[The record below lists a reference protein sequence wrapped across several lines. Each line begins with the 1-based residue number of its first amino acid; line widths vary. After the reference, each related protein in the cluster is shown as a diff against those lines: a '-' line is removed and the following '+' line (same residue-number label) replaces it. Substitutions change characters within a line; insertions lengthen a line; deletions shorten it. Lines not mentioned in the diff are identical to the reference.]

1 MGKKNRKIIIPA
13 VFILAIAVAGYSLFK
28 FGEHGEKTPAASPR
42 ERSAAVQNT
51 PADSKKNSN
60 SGDSGW
66 GDESGWGNGNAEAPT
81 VQISRAKQQLINVK
95 IATAEIEPM
104 QKAIRTVGVVT
115 YDETRLATVN
125 TKVAGWIE
133 KLYVDYT
140 GMYVKKGQPLAK
152 IYSPELYATQ
162 QEYLNVL
169 KWAGKDKKK
178 DKKNGAGGD
187 GAEAGPMGAM
197 GVGRMLANDARS
209 MVAAARQR
217 LKLYDIPGGEIKR
230 IEATGRPIRDLT
242 IYSPVSGYI
251 VQKDAVV
258 GLKAAPGQTL
268 FNVADLSRVW
278 VLADVYEDDL
288 SLVGTGQWADI
299 SIGAFPGKVFRARID
314 YVYPSISG
322 QTRTAKVRFSIPN
335 PGMKLKPQMYS
346 DVLINSN
353 LGRRLVIPASAVID
367 TGMRQVVYVDKGGG
381 NFEPREI
388 TTGVKTDTMVEVLK
402 GLKPGDRVASEG
414 TFLIDSESRLEGVT
428 K

>member
-1 MGKKNRKIIIPA
+1 MGNKDRNRIN
-13 VFILAIAVAGYSLFK
+13 FIFMAAFVLFLAALAAAAYALGFFKSAGPRK
-28 FGEHGEKTPAASPR
+28 AAP
-42 ERSAAVQNT
+42 AVQNT
-51 PADSKKNSN
+51 SASAKSNSN
-60 SGDSGW
+60 SGGWGDDSGW
-66 GDESGWGNGNAEAPT
+66 GGGEAPS
-81 VQISRAKQQLINVK
+81 VHISRAKRQLINVK
-95 IATAEIEPM
+95 TTAAKIESM
-104 QKAIRTVGVVT
+104 QKTVRTVGVVA

-140 GMYVKKGQPLAK
+140 GMYVRKGQPLAE

-169 KWAGKDKKK
+169 KWDKAGSEAGTAG
-178 DKKNGAGGD
+178 GAGGI
-187 GAEAGPMGAM
+187 GH
-197 GVGRMLANDARS
+197 MLAGDAGS

-217 LKLYDIPGGEIKR
+217 LKLYDIPEGEIKR
-230 IEATGRPIRDLT
+230 IEATGRPIKDLT
-242 IYSPVSGYI
+242 IYSPVSGY
-251 VQKDAVV
+251 VVEKDAVA
-258 GLKAAPGQTL
+258 GMEAAPGQPL
-268 FNVADLSRVW
+268 FDVADLSRVW
-278 VLADVYEDDL
+278 ILADIYEDDI

-299 SIGAFPGKVFRARID
+299 TLVAFPGKVFRARID
-314 YVYPSISG
+314 YVYPAMSG
-322 QTRTAKVRFSIPN
+322 QTRTEKVRFSIPN

-346 DVLINSN
+346 DVLINCS

-367 TGMRQVVYVDKGGG
+367 TGMRRLVYVDTGNG

-388 TTGVKTDTMVEVLK
+388 TTGVSTDTLVEVLK

>member
-1 MGKKNRKIIIPA
+1 MGNKDRNRNRINFIFLAAFVLFLAALAAAAYAPGFFKSAGPGKAAPGPIKGPA
-13 VFILAIAVAGYSLFK
+13 
-28 FGEHGEKTPAASPR
+28 
-42 ERSAAVQNT
+42 AAVQNT
-51 PADSKKNSN
+51 PALANSN
-60 SGDSGW
+60 SNSSDSGGWGDDSGW
-66 GDESGWGNGNAEAPT
+66 GGGEAPS
-81 VQISRAKQQLINVK
+81 VHISRAKRQLINVK
-95 IATAEIEPM
+95 TTAAKIEPM
-104 QKAIRTVGVVT
+104 QKTIRTVGVVA

-140 GMYVKKGQPLAK
+140 GMYVRKGQPLAE

-169 KWAGKDKKK
+169 KWDKAGSEAGTAG
-178 DKKNGAGGD
+178 GAGGI
-187 GAEAGPMGAM
+187 GH
-197 GVGRMLANDARS
+197 MLAGDAGS

-217 LKLYDIPGGEIKR
+217 LKLYDIPEGEIKR
-230 IEATGRPIRDLT
+230 IEATGRPIKDLT
-242 IYSPVSGYI
+242 IYSPVSGY
-251 VQKDAVV
+251 VVEKDAVA
-258 GLKAAPGQTL
+258 GMEAAPGQPL
-268 FNVADLSRVW
+268 FDVADLSRVW
-278 VLADVYEDDL
+278 ILADIYEDDI

-299 SIGAFPGKVFRARID
+299 TLGAFPGKVFRARID
-314 YVYPSISG
+314 YVYPAMSG
-322 QTRTAKVRFSIPN
+322 QTRTEKVRFSIPN

-346 DVLINSN
+346 DVLINCS

-367 TGMRQVVYVDKGGG
+367 TGMRRLVYVDTGNG

-388 TTGVKTDTMVEVLK
+388 TTGVSTDTLVEVLK